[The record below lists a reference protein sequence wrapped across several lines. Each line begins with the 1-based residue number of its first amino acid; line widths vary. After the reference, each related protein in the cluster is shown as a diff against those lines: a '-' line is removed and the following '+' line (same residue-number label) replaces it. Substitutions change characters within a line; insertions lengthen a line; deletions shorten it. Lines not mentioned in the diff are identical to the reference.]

1 MEMERTHFFTDLLT
15 TWTVGTLLWL
25 CAAKLIF
32 PHFSSSGFYWAI
44 KRGLSE
50 QQRSSGPPVL
60 NLSFK
65 NLFSVADLY
74 PGPTLEGKFVFFG
87 GFVCLQTF
95 CGKGVKAWKTWVESE
110 VGGGSGDDEAG
121 ALWAH
126 FSTSPELLGCFGQ
139 YIHVTVHN
147 TVYIGSARRLIFSN
161 RSLRVQ

>member
-1 MEMERTHFFTDLLT
+1 MFLPRRSLYQEVDAPGKCRTPPKPSR
-15 TWTVGTLLWL
+15 L

-95 CGKGVKAWKTWVESE
+95 CGMESGSGRSIWARKGVKA
-110 VGGGSGDDEAG
+110 
-121 ALWAH
+121 
-126 FSTSPELLGCFGQ
+126 
-139 YIHVTVHN
+139 
-147 TVYIGSARRLIFSN
+147 
-161 RSLRVQ
+161 

>member
-1 MEMERTHFFTDLLT
+1 MDRPICSGRRDNDVVALVCATPENPQGSLKGAPGKCRTPPKPRRSRLS
-15 TWTVGTLLWL
+15 
-25 CAAKLIF
+25 AAKLIF

-87 GFVCLQTF
+87 GFVCVQTF
-95 CGKGVKAWKTWVESE
+95 CGIESGSGRGIWARKGVKA
-110 VGGGSGDDEAG
+110 
-121 ALWAH
+121 
-126 FSTSPELLGCFGQ
+126 
-139 YIHVTVHN
+139 
-147 TVYIGSARRLIFSN
+147 
-161 RSLRVQ
+161 